1 MNGRQ
6 INLDF
11 FLGGDYKF
19 LLLLMGLSGATS
31 NHACLWC
38 KVHKDERWNMSYNIQ
53 YFNSPEMKRDL
64 KDLRES
70 AEKKSGNYCC
80 VNPPLLNIELDHIIP
95 DELHLLLRIIGN
107 LVADAVEWDRS
118 DNWNKKKSERKNTH
132 VIELTETIRA
142 CGISFDIWEK
152 SNADGKGSGTYDFT
166 SLMGSDKKK
175 LLDKLPDKF
184 EGIIRPATCATV
196 TEIWK
201 SFQLYME
208 LSHSKS
214 HQNR

>member
-1 MNGRQ
+1 QGEAVKVKISGDGARMTRNSNFILMSFALVESDHDAMAAKGNHTIGVVNGKE
-6 INLDF
+6 
-11 FLGGDYKF
+11 DYETLKTCF
-19 LLLLMGLSGATS
+19 RDILADIDKLVEE
-31 NHACLWC
+31 
-38 KVHKDERWNMSYNIQ
+38 KNIK

-95 DELHLLLRIIGN
+95 DELHLLLRIMDVLTGN

-142 CGISFDIWEK
+142 CWYF
-152 SNADGKGSGTYDFT
+152 FRH
-166 SLMGSDKKK
+166 MGEDQ
-175 LLDKLPDKF
+175 
-184 EGIIRPATCATV
+184 C
-196 TEIWK
+196 
-201 SFQLYME
+201 
-208 LSHSKS
+208 
-214 HQNR
+214 

>member
-1 MNGRQ
+1 MTRNSNFILMSFALVESDHDAMAAKGNHTIGVVNGKEDYETLKTCFRDILADINELVEEKNIEVNGKQ

-53 YFNSPEMKRDL
+53 YFNSPETKRDL

-95 DELHLLLRIIGN
+95 DELHLLLRIMDVLNGN
-107 LVADAVEWDRS
+107 LVADAVEWDR
-118 DNWNKKKSERKNTH
+118 E
-132 VIELTETIRA
+132 
-142 CGISFDIWEK
+142 
-152 SNADGKGSGTYDFT
+152 
-166 SLMGSDKKK
+166 
-175 LLDKLPDKF
+175 
-184 EGIIRPATCATV
+184 
-196 TEIWK
+196 
-201 SFQLYME
+201 
-208 LSHSKS
+208 
-214 HQNR
+214 